1 MKEIYSLTE
10 AEADVLQLLVA
21 GHDSEAMAEMRQA
34 SVETV
39 RTQIKRVLAKT
50 DTHGRPALVRLALSV
65 NPPVDPAP
73 VKWPLG
79 NLAYPIWVMTK
90 ELGPL

>member
-73 VKWPLG
+73 VK
-79 NLAYPIWVMTK
+79 
-90 ELGPL
+90 